1 MRYTVDSESK
11 KPAYLQLYEKIRADV
26 VDGVYPY
33 GAKLPSKRLIAE
45 EAGVSTVTVEH
56 TYALLCDEGYAR
68 ARERSGYF
76 VCFRRDGV
84 LAPYSA
90 VGEGV
95 LVHTVQK
102 HPAEGGVVFPFSV
115 LAKTMRRVISE
126 YGEEILDKS
135 PNCGC
140 DELRSAISRYLLR
153 SRGIKAEVEQIVI
166 GSGAEYLYGLCV
178 GLLGR
183 DRVYAIESPSYEKIE
198 KVYLASEVEY
208 EKLPMG
214 ADGIDSRALEATAAR
229 VLHISPYRSFPSRIS
244 ASASKRHEY
253 LRWAEKRGGIIIED
267 DFESEFSVSA
277 KPEETL
283 FALCGGEKVIYM
295 NTFSKTVSPAVRTGY
310 MVLPPHL
317 VKPFREKL
325 GFYSCTVP
333 TFEQLVLA
341 SLISGGDFERHINR
355 VRRRKRRDLEKG

>member
-1 MRYTVDSESK
+1 MRCSAT
-11 KPAYLQLYEKIRADV
+11 RATR
-26 VDGVYPY
+26 GRGS
-33 GAKLPSKRLIAE
+33 GA
-45 EAGVSTVTVEH
+45 
-56 TYALLCDEGYAR
+56 
-68 ARERSGYF
+68 GYF

-95 LVHTVQK
+95 LVHTLQK

-283 FALCGGEKVIYM
+283 FGVM
-295 NTFSKTVSPAVRTGY
+295 
-310 MVLPPHL
+310 
-317 VKPFREKL
+317 
-325 GFYSCTVP
+325 
-333 TFEQLVLA
+333 
-341 SLISGGDFERHINR
+341 
-355 VRRRKRRDLEKG
+355 RRRKGHLYEHVFKDGFAGGEDGVHGTAAASREALSGKAGVLFLHRSYVRAARPRFADFGRGFRTSYQPCAPP